1 MSKAAKGWRGAIM
14 RGVRSK
20 ASQVRRAVERL
31 SDAGIVERVRLGP
44 VDKESRPSEGKV
56 VVTVTVAGRS
66 PETRYREIQDLVE
79 QAGITD
85 VALKFEPS
93 GV

>member
-1 MSKAAKGWRGAIM
+1 M
-14 RGVRSK
+14 RGFQSK
-20 ASQVRRAVERL
+20 ASEVRRAVERL

-44 VDKESRPSEGKV
+44 VNKETRSPEGKV

-66 PETRYREIQDLVE
+66 PEQRYREIQHLVE
-79 QAGITD
+79 QASIAN
-85 VALKFEPS
+85 VALRFEHS